1 MEYDLT
7 RFSAPDIDRFM
18 SGSHTT
24 LYDRFG
30 AHTCTHHGVAG
41 AYFAVWAPSA
51 AAVSVV
57 GDCNGWDAGTHPLD
71 LRDDATGIWEGF
83 IPGILQGDRYK
94 YHIASKKGGYV
105 SDRGDPY
112 AAYWEVPPATA
123 SVVWDLAYRWGD
135 DAWMGDRGVRHAPD
149 APIAIYE
156 VHPGSW
162 RRVPEE
168 ENRPLSYREMAA
180 CLPEYVADAGFTHV
194 EFLPVMEH
202 PFYGSWG
209 YQTCGYFAPTSRYG
223 TPQDFMHLVDS
234 LHRCGIGVILDWV
247 PSHFPDNS
255 HGLVFFDGTPLYEH
269 PDRRRGFNPEWNSY
283 IFNYARR
290 EVRQFLINSAL
301 FWLDRYHADGLRVD
315 AVASMLYLDYARK
328 NGGWLPNPQ
337 GGREHL
343 EAVGFLRSLNRQIAA
358 RFPGTLRIAE
368 ESTEW
373 PLVTGSP
380 RCGGLGF
387 DMKWNMG
394 WMHDTLRYVGHD
406 PLFRR
411 HVHHNL
417 TFSRVYAFTERFVLP
432 LSHDEVVYGKR
443 SLLNKMP
450 GDAWQQRANLR
461 LLLGYQYTHPGKK
474 LLFMGGE
481 FGQWR
486 EWYHEESLDW
496 HLLQTPGHRG
506 IREWVAALN
515 RLYRREPAMHECDFD
530 PRGFDWIDCA
540 DAEQSVIAFLRRGR
554 STPDPLVVVCNFT
567 PVPRD
572 GYRIGIPLPGRWA
585 EVLSSDDARFGGTGM
600 ATRRVQ
606 EAEPVAF
613 HGRDHSLVLSL
624 PPLAML
630 VLGRRR

>member
-1 MEYDLT
+1 
-7 RFSAPDIDRFM
+7 
-18 SGSHTT
+18 
-24 LYDRFG
+24 
-30 AHTCTHHGVAG
+30 
-41 AYFAVWAPSA
+41 
-51 AAVSVV
+51 
-57 GDCNGWDAGTHPLD
+57 
-71 LRDDATGIWEGF
+71 
-83 IPGILQGDRYK
+83 
-94 YHIASKKGGYV
+94 
-105 SDRGDPY
+105 
-112 AAYWEVPPATA
+112 
-123 SVVWDLAYRWGD
+123 
-135 DAWMGDRGVRHAPD
+135 
-149 APIAIYE
+149 
-156 VHPGSW
+156 
-162 RRVPEE
+162 
-168 ENRPLSYREMAA
+168 
-180 CLPEYVADAGFTHV
+180 
-194 EFLPVMEH
+194 
-202 PFYGSWG
+202 
-209 YQTCGYFAPTSRYG
+209 
-223 TPQDFMHLVDS
+223 
-234 LHRCGIGVILDWV
+234 
-247 PSHFPDNS
+247 
-255 HGLVFFDGTPLYEH
+255 
-269 PDRRRGFNPEWNSY
+269 
-283 IFNYARR
+283 
-290 EVRQFLINSAL
+290 
-301 FWLDRYHADGLRVD
+301 
-315 AVASMLYLDYARK
+315 
-328 NGGWLPNPQ
+328 
-337 GGREHL
+337 
-343 EAVGFLRSLNRQIAA
+343 VGFLRSLNRQIAA